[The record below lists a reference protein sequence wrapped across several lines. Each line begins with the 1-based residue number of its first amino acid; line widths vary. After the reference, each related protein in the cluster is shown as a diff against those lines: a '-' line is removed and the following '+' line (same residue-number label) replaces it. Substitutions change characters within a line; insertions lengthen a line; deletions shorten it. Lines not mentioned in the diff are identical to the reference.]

1 MLKACSK
8 EQVNLTHPV
17 KLVKVIRLH
26 YKATDNTSTRSSP
39 HLNLYIAEEDV
50 EI

>member
-1 MLKACSK
+1 MLTEPS
-8 EQVNLTHPV
+8 EITYPV
-17 KLVKVIRLH
+17 QLVKVIRLH
-26 YKATDNTSTRSSP
+26 YKATDYTSTRSSP